1 MNSYVSVLIGFL
13 LLSSTAF
20 AQFTGPSA
28 TGRMSTVTEAR
39 NAPVGAYVTV
49 TGNIV
54 AHLREDYYTFR
65 DQTGE
70 VRVEIEPEV
79 WRNQKIGPDIK
90 VRLVAEVDRNAAG
103 AIYLWVESLQIAD

>member
-1 MNSYVSVLIGFL
+1 MKHTL
-13 LLSSTAF
+13 LLALCLLFLSSTTL

-28 TGRMSTVTEAR
+28 SGEASTVEQAR
-39 NAPVGAYVTV
+39 QARIGTYVTL

-54 AHLREDYYTFR
+54 AQQREDYYRFR

-70 VRVEIEPEV
+70 IRVEIETPV
-79 WRNQKIGPDIK
+79 WRNRKIGPDTK

-103 AIYLWVESLQIAD
+103 TRYLWVESLELVE